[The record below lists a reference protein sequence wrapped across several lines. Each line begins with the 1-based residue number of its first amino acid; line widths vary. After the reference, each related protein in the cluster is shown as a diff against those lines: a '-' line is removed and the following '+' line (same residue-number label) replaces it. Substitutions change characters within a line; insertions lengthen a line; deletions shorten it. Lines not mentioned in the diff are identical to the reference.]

1 MSLSLSLCDRVCVYV
16 CVCVS
21 QIGLGRAEP
30 RLGSNLLSGA
40 QGFLEALPS
49 FDTLLSE
56 VITHSSTHTHTHTS
70 PPPLLIGPHP
80 VVIQLRYCRVMM
92 SVGLCVCVCVC
103 VCVVVGASS
112 AYLRASESEY

>member
-56 VITHSSTHTHTHTS
+56 VITHSSTHTHTHISPTS
-70 PPPLLIGPHP
+70 PRGPPP
-80 VVIQLRYCRVMM
+80 VCYRTAVLQSNEQCGFV
-92 SVGLCVCVCVC
+92 CVCVCVC
-103 VCVVVGASS
+103 VCVW
-112 AYLRASESEY
+112 